1 MSGLGGTTSPRRD
14 AHLAEK
20 RISMLRNKKE
30 KDIEIENELWSEIH
44 KAQSAR
50 QIRAKKYQ
58 DE

>member
-30 KDIEIENELWSEIH
+30 KDIEIENEL
-44 KAQSAR
+44 
-50 QIRAKKYQ
+50 
-58 DE
+58 